1 MTIMR
6 RASVTGKCYLL
17 STILHDFPQERFSP
31 VGRDGELLESRPRFW
46 LYIYFRYYRKK
57 DGKPV
62 SGLRPFSS
70 ARHALR
76 FISQYAGKGL
86 IDDIYFVDSRDRKSY
101 DVFPDYANIKLLPLQ
116 ASFDYPD
123 E

>member
-1 MTIMR
+1 MK
-6 RASVTGKCYLL
+6 RASVIGRRYLL
-17 STILHDFPQERFSP
+17 SAILHDFPQERFSL

-46 LYIYFRYYRKK
+46 LYVYFRYYRKE

-62 SGLRPFSS
+62 SGLRPFSD
-70 ARHALR
+70 ARRALR

-86 IDDIYFVDSRDRKSY
+86 IDDIYFVDSKERKSY
-101 DVFPDYANIKLLPLQ
+101 DVFPDYAKINLLPLQ
-116 ASFDYPD
+116 FSFDYPD

>member
-1 MTIMR
+1 MR
-6 RASVTGKCYLL
+6 RASVTGKRYLL

-31 VGRDGELLESRPRFW
+31 VGRDGESLESRPRFW
-46 LYIYFRYYRKK
+46 LYVYFRYYRKE

-76 FISQYAGKGL
+76 FISQYVGKGL
-86 IDDIYFVDSRDRKSY
+86 IDDMYFVDSKERKSY
-101 DVFPDYANIKLLPLQ
+101 DVFPDYVNIKFLPLQ
-116 ASFDYPD
+116 SSFDYPD